1 MKKQSSD
8 RTGIRKKRENK
19 NKKDE
24 KRKTE
29 TRNRNYGAPYSPER
43 QVEREKT
50 KRIEQRK
57 GKITRKRDK
66 SNQLSWQIT
75 EQEALRRK
83 NAKRNEIR

>member
-19 NKKDE
+19 NKKDK

-29 TRNRNYGAPYSPER
+29 KINRNHGVPYSPER
-43 QVEREKT
+43 QDESGKT

-57 GKITRKRDK
+57 GKTTRKRDESK
-66 SNQLSWQIT
+66 QFARQIT
-75 EQEALRRK
+75 EQKRK
-83 NAKRNEIR
+83 R

>member
-8 RTGIRKKRENK
+8 RTGIRKEAKNK

-24 KRKTE
+24 KRKNE
-29 TRNRNYGAPYSPER
+29 TRNRNYGVPYSPER

-57 GKITRKRDK
+57 GKTPRKRDESK
-66 SNQLSWQIT
+66 QFARQIA
-75 EQEALRRK
+75 EQKRKRR
-83 NAKRNEIR
+83 

>member
-29 TRNRNYGAPYSPER
+29 KTNQNHGVPYSPER

-57 GKITRKRDK
+57 GKTTRKRDK
-66 SNQLSWQIT
+66 RNQLSW
-75 EQEALRRK
+75 
-83 NAKRNEIR
+83 